1 MPEHYG
7 LAPGKT
13 LNLNLTTPDGWRIG
27 GWLVVADSFYQTHIM
42 PSPPT
47 QSIRDAQSQSS
58 KHPDHYDPRERLSS
72 ILPLALRTHPTIL
85 YFHGN
90 SMTRAFHLRTRL
102 YSTLTSR
109 LNANV
114 LVIDY
119 RGFGDSEGTPS
130 EKGLILDAR
139 TAWDWLIQMGARPED
154 ITILGE
160 SLGTGVSTGL
170 VTGLEKEGTSPRSM
184 VLLAPYSSI
193 TKLLETYNIGGKF
206 PILGPLQSF
215 PLLFNYI
222 VRSVEHRFDSLSI
235 INDIRCHITIIHAV
249 NDWHI
254 PISHARAL
262 FDSLLEPLL
271 PVQPSDLSRS
281 KDVAKARR
289 EELVAVKEVK
299 GVGTI
304 QRFERGESKG
314 SVIMLETTWGGHK
327 WIREIEGVVDAIG
340 WSVRIDT
347 VARN

>member
-47 QSIRDAQSQSS
+47 QSFRDTQSESS
-58 KHPDHYDPRERLSS
+58 KHPDQYDPRERLSS
-72 ILPLALRTHPTIL
+72 ILSLALQTHPTIL

-139 TAWDWLIQMGARPED
+139 TAWDWLIRKGARPED
-154 ITILGE
+154 ITVLGE

-170 VTGLEKEGTSPRSM
+170 VAGLEKEGVSPRSM

-193 TKLLETYNIGGKF
+193 TKLLETYNVGGNF
-206 PILGPLQSF
+206 PILRPLQSF
-215 PLLFNYI
+215 PFLFNYI
-222 VRSVEHRFDSLSI
+222 VRSLEH
-235 INDIRCHITIIHAV
+235 
-249 NDWHI
+249 
-254 PISHARAL
+254 
-262 FDSLLEPLL
+262 
-271 PVQPSDLSRS
+271 
-281 KDVAKARR
+281 
-289 EELVAVKEVK
+289 
-299 GVGTI
+299 
-304 QRFERGESKG
+304 
-314 SVIMLETTWGGHK
+314 
-327 WIREIEGVVDAIG
+327 
-340 WSVRIDT
+340 
-347 VARN
+347 